1 MARVQL
7 SDNMKGAVLMSAA
20 MACYTL
26 NDTCIKLISA
36 TMPLGQS
43 VALRGVIAV
52 TMMFLVGRYLGM
64 LRFGLPKR
72 EWGLIVL
79 RALAEVVVTYCFLNA
94 LFNMPIANV
103 TAIIQALPLTI
114 SLAAWAFLSEP
125 LGWRRLVA
133 ILIGFVGVMLIVQPG
148 GEGFSIWSVYALGAV
163 VLITLRDLIVRRM
176 DPGTPSFTVAFLTAI
191 AITVSFSVLAMGER
205 WVEVDLMS
213 FGLLALA
220 AGFIIC
226 GYLFSVMVMRVGEI
240 GFVAPFRYTGL
251 LVALIVGYLFFGDW
265 PDGLTLIGAGIV
277 VAMGI
282 FTLYREQVAARRGK
296 ATARP

>member
-1 MARVQL
+1 MVDIIKTIYRPSEQ
-7 SDNMKGAVLMSAA
+7 SHRTDT
-20 MACYTL
+20 YTL
-26 NDTCIKLISA
+26 NDTCMKLISA

-43 VALRGVIAV
+43 VALRGGIAV
-52 TMMFLVGRYLGM
+52 MLMFLVGRYLGV
-64 LRFGLPKR
+64 LRFRLPKR

-79 RALAEVVVTYCFLNA
+79 RAGAEVVVTYCFLTA

-103 TAIIQALPLTI
+103 TAIIQALPLTV

-148 GEGFSIWSVYALGAV
+148 GAGFSIWSVYALGAV
-163 VLITLRDLIVRRM
+163 ALITLRDLIVRRM
-176 DPGTPSFTVAFLTAI
+176 DPATPSFTVAFLTAI
-191 AITVSFSVLAMGER
+191 GITVSFSLLSLGEI
-205 WVEVDLMS
+205 WVEVDLKS
-213 FGLLALA
+213 FGLLGLA

-251 LVALIVGYLFFGDW
+251 VVALIVGYLFFGDW
-265 PDGLTLIGAGIV
+265 PDGMTLLGAGIV

-282 FTLYREQVAARRGK
+282 VTLYREQITARRGRVK
-296 ATARP
+296 RNA